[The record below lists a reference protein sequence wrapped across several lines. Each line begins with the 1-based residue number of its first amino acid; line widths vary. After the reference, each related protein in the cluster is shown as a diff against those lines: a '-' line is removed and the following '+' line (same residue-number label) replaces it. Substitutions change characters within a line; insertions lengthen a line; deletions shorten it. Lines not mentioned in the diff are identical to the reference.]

1 MKEAVANEVVE
12 GLKDAG
18 DKFASFLPD
27 SWLKPIYFRL
37 TQDPHFMTIPVSNEG
52 VGFHPAGA
60 ARRYEGGDV
69 DGEHGVRMACDHG
82 ISVGFL
88 LHDIPYRDFRDGQT

>member
-18 DKFASFLPD
+18 VKFASFLPD

-37 TQDPHFMTIPVSNEG
+37 TRRSTFHDDSRLQRRSRSWTLLRG
-52 VGFHPAGA
+52 V

-69 DGEHGVRMACDHG
+69 DGEHGSAHG
-82 ISVGFL
+82 L
-88 LHDIPYRDFRDGQT
+88 